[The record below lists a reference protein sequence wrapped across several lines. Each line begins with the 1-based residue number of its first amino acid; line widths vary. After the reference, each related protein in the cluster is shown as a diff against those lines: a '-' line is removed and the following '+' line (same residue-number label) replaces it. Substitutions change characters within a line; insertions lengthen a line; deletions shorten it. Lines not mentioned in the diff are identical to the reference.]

1 MYGWDWFRISLAAT
15 IVPKMRFIPL
25 ILGAVAIISTV
36 IPLSRHQAWWIRI
49 FDFPR
54 LQIVFVGLIAF
65 IWHIAGGGRTSVIG
79 MIFAVFL
86 AVALVYQAFMI
97 FPYTRLA
104 TLQTEWSTHPRPDST
119 ISLLFAN
126 VQESNRDAER
136 LKRILRE
143 TDADLVLLVETDD
156 WWLGQVKDALS
167 DYPYTVLQPQSN
179 TYGMLLFSRL
189 ELIGPL
195 IRFLIQEDIPSIH
208 GRVRLRSGDLIEFR
222 CLHPRPPAP
231 AEFRNAV
238 PRDAEIIVVGSENR
252 KDDLP
257 FIVFG
262 DLNDV
267 AWSRTNYLFQN
278 ISGLLDPRVGR
289 GFYHTFHAKIPF
301 LRFPL
306 DHLFH
311 SNHFRLVDF
320 RRLGYFGSDHFAVFG
335 KLSLEQGAEL
345 EQEELVPEED
355 EIMDAMEKVSTAE
368 GGKSDP
374 PA

>member
-1 MYGWDWFRISLAAT
+1 
-15 IVPKMRFIPL
+15 MRFIPL
-25 ILGAVAIISTV
+25 ILGAVAIISTA
-36 IPLSRHQAWWIRI
+36 IPLSKHQAWWIRI

-54 LQIVFVGLIAF
+54 LQIVFVGLIGF
-65 IWHIAGGGRTSVIG
+65 IWHGAAGGLTSVTG
-79 MIFAVFL
+79 MVLAVFL
-86 AVALVYQAFMI
+86 AVALAYQAFMI

-104 TLQTEWSTHPRPDST
+104 PLQTEWSTDPKPEST

-126 VQESNRDAER
+126 VQENNRDAER
-136 LKRILRE
+136 LKRILAE

-156 WWLGQVKDALS
+156 WWLGQVRDTLS

-189 ELIGPL
+189 ELIGPQV
-195 IRFLIQEDIPSIH
+195 RFLIQDDIPSIH
-208 GRVRLRSGDLIEFR
+208 GRVRLRSGDLVEFR

-231 AEFRNAV
+231 AEFKNAV
-238 PRDAEIIVVGSENR
+238 PRDAEIIIVGSENR

-320 RRLGYFGSDHFAVFG
+320 RRLGYFGSDHFPVFG
-335 KLSLEQGAEL
+335 KLSLEPGAEL
-345 EQEELVPEED
+345 EQEELMPEKD
-355 EIMDAMEKVSTAE
+355 EIMDAKEKVSTAE
-368 GGKSDP
+368 AGKADP